1 MFEPLSPTAF
11 GDRGVLSYSTC
22 TARPDQVLLDSSF
35 MLRALNPSE
44 PGHVEAV
51 AFLDRLDLI
60 DTKILYTTLLELD
73 VFDAAFDIGQDAAAS
88 YIAAWQGMLGSISM
102 HWVGVDEVASDLPLL
117 MSTWGLTTRGAVQV
131 ATAIAADVSAFVTCD
146 VAFGTVPRE
155 ELPLL
160 ISPDGVDAA
169 RRLRSGSAS

>member
-51 AFLDRLDLI
+51 AFLDRLDLM
-60 DTKILYTTLLELD
+60 DTTILSTTLLELD
-73 VFDAAFDIGQDAAAS
+73 VFDAAFDIGQDADVDVGAHHP
-88 YIAAWQGMLGSISM
+88 GSSS
-102 HWVGVDEVASDLPLL
+102 GRDRD
-117 MSTWGLTTRGAVQV
+117 RRRCQ
-131 ATAIAADVSAFVTCD
+131 
-146 VAFGTVPRE
+146 
-155 ELPLL
+155 
-160 ISPDGVDAA
+160 
-169 RRLRSGSAS
+169 RLRHVRRRVRHRSA